1 MSYSNA
7 IFYVDDGSVSGNPGD
22 DSARAALASCTAS
35 NPSGTITR
43 INKTGHGLTT
53 GAVVDLTDFDA
64 WLNGAWKITVFN
76 ADNFDLD
83 GATWQATVDAS
94 GTVTPRGGSS
104 WADAWETISD
114 GPLAARIQPGD
125 TIRVAKSGDPVSVG
139 GATWTGGPI
148 GAEVTISSSTDATP
162 IVVTTSTNHG
172 LNNGDYVR
180 VYDHSTNTTANGTWK
195 VANKTLNTFQ
205 LIDAETGAN
214 SVGAG
219 GGAGS
224 GGKVRQINAQVVYL
238 DTAQTKTIDNCES
251 AWTVVGGYVNDA
263 ITVTAGGSGYTIG
276 DILTID
282 SGPTDATVEVL
293 TVDTTGPVLT
303 VAVPFGGTGYT
314 PGDVLTITGGGN
326 DATVTV
332 LTVGAVPY
340 PVLTVSV
347 TTGGTGYSTGTSV
360 NTSGGSGGGCQL
372 DILTVDDGGV
382 LTVQLDTQSVLG
394 GYTAGSGKLTSGG
407 SGSGCTLTITVDDSG
422 ALTLDTPSGQ
432 SPQSAAHVTHI
443 VGNII
448 VAGAAAARL
457 AYKTITSTDFS
468 SHDSITLWAKSN
480 GTNPLATDEYRICL
494 CSDTNGQTVVD
505 TFLVPALPA
514 QSRWYPLVI
523 QKSGGGALG
532 AAIQSIALYSD
543 TATQAGAY
551 LSVDNISA
559 CDAAGLNLHTLIT
572 KNTQAF
578 GGTEFTFAIE
588 SISGRVVM
596 LAERAGSP
604 QFTPSG
610 STAKRGY
617 LGTTENV
624 TTYLRKPIALSVVS
638 SSANTARDDG
648 QYGGTINYSGGWDT
662 VSNTQNGVTI
672 YDGQTGYG
680 SGIYC
685 SLSYNTFTRFHV
697 TRYMYGFHFEDAGSF
712 RNTVTDITATHC
724 NQYGVFLS
732 EGNNNTVTSTRVNY
746 CSTGAHF
753 SSCSN
758 NTITSIIA
766 TNCYAGVEFLSC
778 LNNTIQA
785 ITASYCSSGAVFY
798 PTTNGNELN
807 SGSFTN
813 CDRGVETS
821 GGQNYGR
828 DLTFSSCAE
837 NVYAYPAARS
847 RRFDSK
853 NHNSTGQNYLFDVGV
868 EVVSA
873 PTTRSGGAGLMWGIT
888 LTNPLGPYRDEGWP
902 FYMPIAQVPV
912 EANYLV
918 TASLWMKKT
927 DSTDIAA
934 SFICKGGQIAG
945 VTTDVETVKA
955 SDTAWQNVTIT
966 FTPTERGVVE
976 LGAKVWFV
984 TSTPETVYIDDITI
998 SQAV

>member
-7 IFYVDDGSVSGNPGD
+7 TFYVDDGSVSGNPGD
-22 DSARAALASCTAS
+22 DSARAALAGCTAS

-43 INKTGHGLTT
+43 INYVGHSLTT

-64 WLNGAWKITVFN
+64 WLNGAWKITVFD

-83 GATWQATVDAS
+83 DATWQSTVDAS

-195 VANKTLNTFQ
+195 VANKTLNTFE
-205 LIDAETGAN
+205 LTDAETGAN

-219 GGAGS
+219 AGAGS
-224 GGKVRQINAQVVYL
+224 DGKVRQINAQVVYL

-251 AWTVVGGYVNDA
+251 AWTVVGGYVVT
-263 ITVTAGGSGYTIG
+263 ITVDAAGLGYQAG

-293 TVDTTGPVLT
+293 TVDT
-303 VAVPFGGTGYT
+303 GGE
-314 PGDVLTITGGGN
+314 VLTI
-326 DATVTV
+326 
-332 LTVGAVPY
+332 
-340 PVLTVSV
+340 
-347 TTGGTGYSTGTSV
+347 
-360 NTSGGSGGGCQL
+360 
-372 DILTVDDGGV
+372 
-382 LTVQLDTQSVLG
+382 QLDTQSVLG

-407 SGSGCTLTITVDDSG
+407 SGSGCTFTITVTDSG
-422 ALTLDTPSGQ
+422 TLTLDTPSGQ
-432 SPQSAAHVTHI
+432 SPQSAAHITHA
-443 VGNII
+443 VDNVI

-457 AYKTITSTDFS
+457 AYKAITSTDFS
-468 SHDSITLWAKSN
+468 GYDSITLWAKSN
-480 GTNPLATDEYRICL
+480 GTSPLAVDEFRVCL
-494 CSDTNGQTVVD
+494 CSDTTGQTIVD

-514 QSRWYPLVI
+514 QDRWYPLVI
-523 QKSGGGALG
+523 QKSGGGSLG

-559 CDAAGLNLHTLIT
+559 CDAAGLNLQTLIT

-578 GGTEFTFAIE
+578 GGTEYTFAIE

-596 LAERAGSP
+596 LAERAGST
-604 QFTPSG
+604 QFAPSG
-610 STAKRGY
+610 SSAKRGY
-617 LGTTENV
+617 IGTTENV
-624 TTYLRKPIALSVVS
+624 TTYLRKPVAIPVTSG
-638 SSANTARDDG
+638 SANRARDNG
-648 QYGGTINYSGGWDT
+648 LYGSTITYSGGWDT
-662 VSNTQNGVTI
+662 VSNTQNGATI

-685 SLSYNTFTRFHV
+685 TRAYNAFTRFHV
-697 TRYMYGFHFEDAGSF
+697 TRYAYGFHFEDAGSF
-712 RNTVTDITATHC
+712 QNTVTDITATHC

-732 EGNNNTVTSTRVNY
+732 EGNNNTVTSARVNY
-746 CSTGAHF
+746 CSTGANF
-753 SSCSN
+753 SLCSN
-758 NTITSIIA
+758 NTIASISS
-766 TNCYAGVEFLSC
+766 TNCYAGVEFSAC
-778 LNNTIQA
+778 LKNTVQTIA
-785 ITASYCSSGAVFY
+785 ASYCSSGAVFY
-798 PTTNGNELN
+798 TTANGNELQA
-807 SGSFTN
+807 GSFTN
-813 CDRGVETS
+813 CDKGVQTH
-821 GGQNYGR
+821 GGENYGR
-828 DLTFSSCAE
+828 DLTFSSCNE
-837 NVYAYPAARS
+837 NVYAYPAVRS

-853 NHNSTGQNYLFDVGV
+853 NHNGTGQNYLFDAGV

-902 FYMPIAQVPV
+902 FYLPIAQVPV

>member
-7 IFYVDDGSVSGNPGD
+7 TFYVDDGSVSGNPGD
-22 DSARAALASCTAS
+22 DSARAALTSCTAS

-43 INKTGHGLTT
+43 INKTGHGLAT

-64 WLNGAWKITVFN
+64 WLNGAWKVTVFN

-104 WADAWETISD
+104 WADAWLTISD

-162 IVVTTSTNHG
+162 IVVTTSANHG

-180 VYDHSTNTTANGTWK
+180 VYNHSTNTTANGTWK
-195 VANKTLNTFQ
+195 VANKTLNTFE
-205 LIDAETGAN
+205 LTEPETGAN

-224 GGKVRQINAQVVYL
+224 GGKVRQINSQVVYL

-251 AWTVVGGYVNDA
+251 AWTVVGGYIVDT
-263 ITVTAGGSGYTIG
+263 ITVDAAGSGYQAG
-276 DILTID
+276 DILTIVD
-282 SGPTDATVEVL
+282 GSANDATVEVL
-293 TVDTTGPVLT
+293 TVDT
-303 VAVPFGGTGYT
+303 GGE
-314 PGDVLTITGGGN
+314 
-326 DATVTV
+326 
-332 LTVGAVPY
+332 
-340 PVLTVSV
+340 
-347 TTGGTGYSTGTSV
+347 
-360 NTSGGSGGGCQL
+360 
-372 DILTVDDGGV
+372 V

-394 GYTAGSGKLTSGG
+394 GYTTGSGKTTTGG
-407 SGSGCTLTITVDDSG
+407 FGLGCTLNIATVVDSG
-422 ALTLDTPSGQ
+422 TLTLDTPSGQ
-432 SPQSAAHVTHI
+432 SPQSAAHVTH
-443 VGNII
+443 VVDNII

-457 AYKTITSTDFS
+457 AYKAITSTDFS
-468 SHDSITLWAKSN
+468 SYDSITLWVKSN
-480 GTNPLATDEYRICL
+480 GTSPLAVDEFRVCL
-494 CSDTNGQTVVD
+494 CSDTTGKTVVD
-505 TFLVPALPA
+505 TFLVSALPV
-514 QSRWYPLVI
+514 QDKWYPLVI
-523 QKSGGGALG
+523 QKSGGGSLG

-559 CDAAGLNLHTLIT
+559 CDAAGLNLQTLIT

-578 GGTEFTFAIE
+578 GGTEYAFAIE

-596 LAERAGSP
+596 LAERAGST
-604 QFTPSG
+604 QFAPSG
-610 STAKRGY
+610 ASAKRGY
-617 LGTTENV
+617 IGTTENV
-624 TTYLRKPIALSVVS
+624 TTYLRKPVALPVASGP
-638 SSANTARDDG
+638 ANRARDNG
-648 QYGGTINYSGGWDT
+648 LYGSTINYSGGWDT
-662 VSNTQNGVTI
+662 VSSTQNGVTI
-672 YDGQTGYG
+672 YDGQIGSG

-685 SLSYNTFTRFHV
+685 TRTYNTFTRFHV
-697 TRYMYGFHFEDAGSF
+697 TRYSYGFHFEDAGSF

-724 NQYGVFLS
+724 NQYGVYLS
-732 EGNNNTVTSTRVNY
+732 EGNNNTVTSARVSY
-746 CSTGAHF
+746 CNTGANF

-758 NTITSIIA
+758 NVITSISAI
-766 TNCYAGVEFLSC
+766 NCSAGVEFSSC
-778 LNNTIQA
+778 LKNTVQT
-785 ITASYCSSGAVFY
+785 ITANHCGTGAVFY
-798 PTTNGNELN
+798 STSNGNELQA
-807 SGSFTN
+807 GSFTN
-813 CDRGVETS
+813 CGKGIEAS
-821 GGQNYGR
+821 GGENYGR

-837 NVYAYPAARS
+837 NVHITLAARS

-853 NHNSTGQNYLFDVGV
+853 NHNGTSQNYLYDIGV

-873 PTTRSGGAGLMWGIT
+873 PTTRSGGVGLMWGVT
-888 LTNPLGPYRDEGWP
+888 LTNPYGPFRDEGFP
-902 FYMPIAQVPV
+902 FYLPIAQVPV

-955 SDTAWQNVTIT
+955 SDIAWQNVTIT

>member
-7 IFYVDDGSVSGNPGD
+7 TFYVDDGSVSGNPGD
-22 DSARAALASCTAS
+22 DSARAALTSCTAS

-43 INKTGHGLTT
+43 INKTGHGLAT
-53 GAVVDLTDFDA
+53 GAVVDLTGFDA

-83 GATWQATVDAS
+83 GATWQSTVDAS

-148 GAEVTISSSTDATP
+148 GAEVSISSSTNATP

-172 LNNGDYVR
+172 LNNGDYIR
-180 VYDHSTNTTANGTWK
+180 VYDHTTNTTANGTWK

-205 LIDAETGAN
+205 LTEPETGAN
-214 SVGAG
+214 SVGVG
-219 GGAGS
+219 VGS
-224 GGKVRQINAQVVYL
+224 GGKVRKINSQVVYL
-238 DTAQTKTIDNCES
+238 DTAQTKTVDNCES
-251 AWTVVGGYVNDA
+251 VWTLTGGYVNDSFT
-263 ITVTAGGSGYTIG
+263 ITAGGKGYTPG
-276 DILTID
+276 DILTIN
-282 SGPTDATVEVL
+282 SGPADATVEVL
-293 TVDTTGPVLT
+293 TVETTGPVLT
-303 VAVPFGGTGYT
+303 VSVSNGGTGYT
-314 PGDVLTITGGGN
+314 PGDILTIAGGDN
-326 DATVTV
+326 NATVTV
-332 LTVGAVPY
+332 LTIGAAPY

-347 TTGGTGYSTGTSV
+347 TSGGTGYATGTFIS
-360 NTSGGSGGGCQL
+360 TTGAGSGCQL
-372 DILTVDDGGV
+372 NILNVDDGDV

-394 GYTAGSGKLTSGG
+394 GYTAGSGKATTYGG
-407 SGSGCTLTITVDDSG
+407 AGTGCTLGISVSNSG
-422 ALTLDTPSGQ
+422 TLTLDTPSGQ
-432 SPQSAAHVTHI
+432 SPQSAAHVTH
-443 VGNII
+443 VVDNII

-457 AYKTITSTDFS
+457 AYKAITSTDFS
-468 SHDSITLWAKSN
+468 SYDSLTLWVKSN
-480 GTNPLATDEYRICL
+480 GTSPLAVDEFRVCL
-494 CSDTNGQTVVD
+494 CSDTTGQTVVD

-514 QSRWYPLVI
+514 QAKWYPLVI
-523 QKSGGGALG
+523 QKSGGGSLG

-578 GGTEFTFAIE
+578 GGTEYTFAIE

-596 LAERAGSP
+596 LAERAGST
-604 QFTPSG
+604 QFAPSG
-610 STAKRGY
+610 SSAKRGY
-617 LGTTENV
+617 IGTTENV
-624 TTYLRKPIALSVVS
+624 TTYLRKPVALPVASG
-638 SSANTARDDG
+638 SANIARDNG
-648 QYGGTINYSGGWDT
+648 IYGSTINYSGGWDT

-672 YDGQTGYG
+672 YDGQIGNG
-680 SGIYC
+680 SGLYC
-685 SLSYNTFTRFHV
+685 SRAYNTFTRFHV
-697 TRYMYGFHFEDAGSF
+697 TRYSSGFHFEDAGSF

-724 NQYGVFLS
+724 NQYGVLLS
-732 EGNNNTVTSTRVNY
+732 EGNNNTVTSARVNY

-758 NTITSIIA
+758 NTITSISAI
-766 TNCYAGVEFLSC
+766 NCSAGVEFSAC
-778 LNNTIQA
+778 LKNTVQA
-785 ITASYCSSGAVFY
+785 ITANYCDTGASFYSTATGNALESG
-798 PTTNGNELN
+798 T
-807 SGSFTN
+807 FTN
-813 CDRGVETS
+813 CDKGVQTY
-821 GGQNYGR
+821 GGENYGR
-828 DLTFSSCAE
+828 GLTFSSCNE
-837 NVYAYPAARS
+837 NVYAYPASRS

-853 NHNSTGQNYLFDVGV
+853 NHNGTGQNYLFDVGV

-888 LTNPLGPYRDEGWP
+888 LTSLLGPYRDEGFP
-902 FYMPIAQVPV
+902 FYLPIAQVPV
-912 EANYLV
+912 EANALV

-955 SDTAWQNVTIT
+955 SNTAWQNVIIT